1 MIRPIAPILCW
12 LAAASGAMAL
22 EPNQVLVVV
31 NGQIPQSVQVG
42 RYYCSRRAVPP
53 ENLIAIALG
62 TRPLDHISRQDYERI
77 LARTIKEYIH
87 SLDDPA
93 AIRCIVTT
101 WGVPFRVAGRGPI
114 PGTDQVVK
122 GLRSQIERSIASGDK
137 QGPATILQ
145 LQEMIDR
152 LSGAQTGASV
162 DSELSMVLFGDYELY
177 RWQPNLFKE
186 IPPDAPFRVLM
197 VSRLDGPSPQI
208 AMGLVDKALKAEK
221 EGLTGTVCIDARGIK
236 DGSEAARYDQSLR
249 DLANYVKTHTQLPV
263 RLEDTDA
270 LFAPGGCPKTAIYCG
285 WYSLRNYVD
294 AFDFVDGAIGFHIAS
309 FEATDLRNPNSR
321 QWCPAMLTDGIT
333 ATIGA
338 VDEPYLAAFPMPD
351 AFFKALFE
359 GHCLAEAYYMT
370 NPFNSWQMVLIGD
383 PLFRPWPVRD

>member
-1 MIRPIAPILCW
+1 
-12 LAAASGAMAL
+12 MAL

-359 GHCLAEAYYMT
+359 GHCLAEAYHMT